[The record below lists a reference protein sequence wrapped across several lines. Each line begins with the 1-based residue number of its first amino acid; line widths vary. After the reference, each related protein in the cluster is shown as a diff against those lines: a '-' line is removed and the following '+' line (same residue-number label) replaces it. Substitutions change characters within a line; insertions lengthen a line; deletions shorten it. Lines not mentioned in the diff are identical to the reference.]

1 MQTQAEKNL
10 NELEDIYQ
18 WAREVLAERL
28 IVLKRQVSDNLS
40 REEKDSQIKLGE
52 IREQSLRLE
61 EMREEIIKGQL
72 TGLETEIEIL

>member
-1 MQTQAEKNL
+1 LINAEKSEERLVQHQREIEKHLQAMQTQAERNL

-40 REEKDSQIKLGE
+40 REEKDS
-52 IREQSLRLE
+52 
-61 EMREEIIKGQL
+61 
-72 TGLETEIEIL
+72 